1 MTKGDVWETQNLEE
15 EVDILA
21 NQPLDKLILD
31 GRMQTLLGSLL
42 PPREEW
48 TLNMGSRGFKNLAE

>member
-1 MTKGDVWETQNLEE
+1 MGRFGEVENPEG

-21 NQPLDKLILD
+21 VANQPLHKLILD

-42 PPREEW
+42 QPQEEW
-48 TLNMGSRGFKNLAE
+48 KLNMGSRGLKNLAE